1 MDPGSTNP
9 SSDATLFQQRD
20 PRTTGVGLH
29 HQAMPVT
36 EAQVREPGEQ
46 IHSTSPPAGREL
58 FETAKPSHVD
68 LYA

>member
-1 MDPGSTNP
+1 MDAGSTNP
-9 SSDATLFQQRD
+9 SSVATLLQQRD
-20 PRTTGVGLH
+20 PSTTGVGLQ
-29 HQAMPVT
+29 HQAMPVN

-46 IHSTSPPAGREL
+46 IRSTSPPEGREL